1 MKKSSVITDEKKV
14 DELLSRGVENIYP
27 DKAALKKKL
36 MSGEK
41 IKLYC
46 GFDPT
51 AASLHIGHGIQIKKL
66 EEFRRLGHEVIFL
79 FGDFTAMI
87 GDPTDKLSA
96 RQPLTPAQVKNNL
109 KGWKGQI
116 KNIID
121 VNKVEFKFN
130 SKWLSKLNFADII
143 KLSSEFSVQQ
153 MMERDMFQE
162 RVKKEKPIFANEF
175 MYPLMQAFDS
185 VAMDVDLEIGGNDQ
199 TFNMLAG
206 RTLMRKLKNKEKFV
220 LTTKLLADPE
230 GKKMGKTE
238 GNMIALDDSPEDMFG
253 KVMSWTDEMIVPALE
268 IVTDVPMEIVK
279 DVAAKLKD
287 GTLNPRDAK
296 LDLAYEVVKIYL
308 GEKAAEKGREHFRRV
323 VQDKEKPQ
331 EVNEVRIAAEGK
343 IGVLELFARA
353 GLVQSNSEARRLIA
367 EKALRIDDVLIELA
381 DLQVEIPSDGLLL
394 QRGKRQFIKV
404 RK

>member
-1 MKKSSVITDEKKV
+1 MLKNKVSTDEKKI
-14 DELLSRGVENIYP
+14 DELLSRAVENIYP
-27 DKAALKKKL
+27 DRETLRKKL
-36 MSGEK
+36 LSGERLR
-41 IKLYC
+41 LYC

-51 AASLHIGHGIQIKKL
+51 GEALHIGHGIQIKKL

-96 RQPLTPAQVKNNL
+96 RQPITPAQVKKNL

-121 VNKVEFKFN
+121 VNKIEFKFN

-162 RVKKEKPIFANEF
+162 RVKKEKPVFTNEF
-175 MYPLMQAFDS
+175 MYPLMQAYDS
-185 VAMDVDLEIGGNDQ
+185 VVMDVDLEIGGNDQ

-206 RTLMRKLKNKEKFV
+206 RTLMRKMKNKEKFV
-220 LTTKLLADPE
+220 LTTKLLSDPE

-238 GNMIALDDSPEDMFG
+238 CNMIALTDSPEDMFG
-253 KVMSWTDEMIVPALE
+253 KVMSWTDGMIVPALE
-268 IVTDVPMEIVK
+268 IVTDVPMEMVR
-279 DVAAKLKD
+279 DVEAKLKD
-287 GTLNPRDAK
+287 GSLNPRDAK

-308 GEKAAEKGREHFRRV
+308 GDKAAEAGRDNFKRV
-323 VQDKEKPQ
+323 VQDKEKP
-331 EVNEVRIAAEGK
+331 AEIPVIK
-343 IGVLELFARA
+343 LEQDEIGVLDLFVKA
-353 GLVQSNSEARRLIA
+353 GLAVSNGEVRRLIA
-367 EKALRIDDVLIELA
+367 EKGLKIDDNLVNSV
-381 DLQVEIPSDGLLL
+381 DLKVKISNEVLLL
-394 QRGKRQFIKV
+394 QRGKRQFVKV
-404 RK
+404 KKT

>member
-1 MKKSSVITDEKKV
+1 MLKNKVSTDEKKI
-14 DELLSRGVENIYP
+14 DELLSRAVENIYP
-27 DKAALKKKL
+27 DRETLRKKL
-36 MSGEK
+36 LSGERLR
-41 IKLYC
+41 LYC

-51 AASLHIGHGIQIKKL
+51 GEALHIGHGIQIKKL

-96 RQPLTPAQVKNNL
+96 RQPITPAQVKKNL

-121 VNKVEFKFN
+121 VNKIEFKFN

-162 RVKKEKPIFANEF
+162 RVKKEKPVFTNEF
-175 MYPLMQAFDS
+175 MYPLMQAYDS
-185 VAMDVDLEIGGNDQ
+185 VVMDVDLEIGGNDQ

-206 RTLMRKLKNKEKFV
+206 RTLMRKMKNKEKFV
-220 LTTKLLADPE
+220 LTTKLLSDPE

-238 GNMIALDDSPEDMFG
+238 GNMIALTDSPEDMFG
-253 KVMSWTDEMIVPALE
+253 KVMSWTDGMIVPALE
-268 IVTDVPMEIVK
+268 IVTDVPMEMVR
-279 DVAAKLKD
+279 DVEAKLKD
-287 GTLNPRDAK
+287 GSLNPRDAK

-308 GEKAAEKGREHFRRV
+308 GDKAAEAGRDNFKRV
-323 VQDKEKPQ
+323 VQDKEKP
-331 EVNEVRIAAEGK
+331 AEIPVIK
-343 IGVLELFARA
+343 LEQDEIGVLDLFVKA
-353 GLVQSNSEARRLIA
+353 GLAVSNGEVRRLIA
-367 EKALRIDDVLIELA
+367 EKGLKIDDNLVNSV
-381 DLQVEIPSDGLLL
+381 DLKVKISNEVLLL
-394 QRGKRQFIKV
+394 QRGKRQFVKV
-404 RK
+404 KKT